1 MKDRLKV
8 LILGG
13 GGREHALALACKNS
27 SLCHEVICAPGNPG
41 MAEVG
46 RCLPVKAE
54 DAAAVVALA
63 KSEQADFVVVGP
75 EGPLCNGVVD
85 ALNAAGIPAYGPNKQ
100 AAQLEGSKSFTKAF
114 LSRHSIP
121 TARFATVRSYQEAE
135 AVLRDHPL
143 PVVLK
148 ADGLA
153 SGKGVIIAQSLAD
166 ALDAAKAMLV
176 EGRFGKSGSEVV
188 IEEFMEGEEASI
200 MLMVSGAEYVM
211 LPASQD
217 HKRVGE
223 GDTGPNTGGMG
234 AYAPAAV
241 VTDAVRSQLIS
252 RIVEPTLNGLIA
264 DGIDYRGTLYIGI
277 MITAEGPKVVEFNVR
292 FGDPECQVLLPLLE
306 TDALQLMLDCA
317 NGSLKGA
324 EVKIKPFSSIAVI
337 LASERYPA
345 SPRTGDAISLPAASL
360 LPGGVHFIHSG
371 TKQSAEGVL
380 QTAGGR
386 VLSVTAV
393 APTLQSAASA
403 AYQACAQVSW
413 KGMHY
418 RRDIAWREFKR
429 IS

>member
-1 MKDRLKV
+1 MKDNLKV
-8 LILGG
+8 LVLGG

-27 SLCHEVICAPGNPG
+27 PLCREVICAPGNPG

-46 RCLPVKAE
+46 RCIPVKAE
-54 DAAAVVALA
+54 DPDAVVALV
-63 KSEQADFVVVGP
+63 KEEKVDFVVVGP

-85 ALNAAGIPAYGPNKQ
+85 ALKEAGIPAYGPNRM
-100 AAQLEGSKSFTKAF
+100 AAKLEGSKSFTKAF
-114 LSRHSIP
+114 LARHSIP
-121 TARFATVRSYQEAE
+121 TARYATVRSYKEAE
-135 AVLRDHPL
+135 KVLRDHPL

-153 SGKGVIIAQSLAD
+153 SGKGVIIAQTLAE

-200 MLMVSGAEYVM
+200 MLMVCGTEYVM

-223 GDTGPNTGGMG
+223 GDTGLNTGGMG

-241 VTDAVRSQLIS
+241 VTDTVREQLVS
-252 RIVEPTLNGLIA
+252 RIIKPTLHGLAA

-277 MITAEGPKVVEFNVR
+277 MVTTEGPKVVEFNVR

-317 NGSLKGA
+317 NGTLKGA

-337 LASERYPA
+337 LASEGYPT
-345 SPRTGDAISLPAASL
+345 SPRTGDAITLPAAST
-360 LPGGVHFIHSG
+360 LPAGVQFIHSG
-371 TKQSAEGVL
+371 TKLSADGVL

-386 VLSVTAV
+386 VLSVTAI
-393 APTLQSAASA
+393 APTLREAASM
-403 AYQACAQVSW
+403 AYQACSQVSW
-413 KGMHY
+413 KGVHY

-429 IS
+429 LG